1 MEKTKKFGI
10 TTLILIALG
19 LGIVTG
25 VVLHSIPPNYVTDE
39 ILINGVFLVL
49 GNGFINLLKMIVVPL
64 VFASLVTGTM
74 SMGDTKKIGRIG
86 VKVIAIYLLTTVL
99 AITIALVIA
108 SITDP
113 GVGFDISQM
122 ATTSDIQVV
131 ERESLTTTLLNFIP
145 NNPIAAMAD
154 GDMIPI
160 IIFSLIFGVG
170 ISKLSDDHPVIATFF
185 KDLNDVMINITL
197 MIMKLAPI
205 GVFCLISRTF
215 ATLGADAIFGLIKY
229 FLTVILALGVQCF
242 VVYSMLLFLFTGLS
256 PLKFFK
262 KFGSVMAFAFSA
274 SSSNATIPV
283 SIESLEKNF
292 GVDRELSSFTVP
304 LGATINM
311 DGTSIMQGV
320 AVIFTAQAFGID
332 LTVIDLLT
340 VVATATVASIGT
352 AGIPSSGLVMLSM
365 VLSSVGLPVEA
376 IAIIMGI
383 DRLVDMTRTAV
394 NITGDAV
401 CTTIIAKQENYIDI
415 DKFNEMG

>member
-1 MEKTKKFGI
+1 MEKKKKLGN

-25 VVLHSIPPNYVTDE
+25 TILHSLPANPIIDK
-39 ILINGVFLVL
+39 ILVDGVFLVL

-86 VKVIAIYLLTTVL
+86 GKVIAMYLLTTVL
-99 AITIALVIA
+99 AITIALFIA
-108 SITDP
+108 TLTDP
-113 GVGFDISQM
+113 GVGFDIASM
-122 ATTSDIQVV
+122 ATTTEIQVV
-131 ERESLTTTLLNFIP
+131 EKEPLTTTILNFIP
-145 NNPIAAMAD
+145 TNPIAAMAE

-160 IIFSLIFGVG
+160 IIFSLFFGVG
-170 ISKLSDDHPVIATFF
+170 ISKLSDDHPVISTFF

-197 MIMKLAPI
+197 MIMTLAPI

-215 ATLGADAIFGLIKY
+215 ASLGAEAIIGLIKY
-229 FLTVILALGVQCF
+229 FLTVYLALGVQCF
-242 VVYSMLLFLFTGLS
+242 VVYSALLFLFTGIS

-283 SIESLEKNF
+283 SIDTLENKL
-292 GVDRELSSFTVP
+292 GVSREISSFTVP

-332 LTVIDLLT
+332 LSVIDLLT
-340 VVATATVASIGT
+340 VIATATIASIGT

-365 VLSSVGLPVEA
+365 VLTSVGLPVEA
-376 IAIIMGI
+376 VAIIMGV
-383 DRLVDMTRTAV
+383 DRLVDMARTAV
-394 NITGDAV
+394 NVTGDAI
-401 CTTIIAKQENYIDI
+401 CTTIISKQENYIDL
-415 DKFNEMG
+415 DKLNS